1 MIIADP
7 WWNPAAEDQ
16 ASGRAHRIGQQ
27 RPVTVYRLVT
37 QGSIE
42 DRIVKLH
49 HSKRALAEGVLA
61 GQDGVGGTVMGA
73 ADMLAL
79 LRGDGSD
86 EGDAP
91 LPAQATGPTPR

>member
-1 MIIADP
+1 M
-7 WWNPAAEDQ
+7 
-16 ASGRAHRIGQQ
+16 
-27 RPVTVYRLVT
+27 T

-61 GQDGVGGTVMGA
+61 GQDGGGGTLMRA

-79 LRGDGSD
+79 LRGDGLD
-86 EGDAP
+86 EASAP
-91 LPAQATGPTPR
+91 LAAETSGPTQR

>member
-1 MIIADP
+1 MADYVIIADP

-49 HSKRALAEGVLA
+49 HQKRALAEGVLA
-61 GQDGVGGTVMGA
+61 GQDGGGGTVLGA
-73 ADMLAL
+73 AQMLAL
-79 LRGDGSD
+79 LRGED
-86 EGDAP
+86 
-91 LPAQATGPTPR
+91 TPEDITAD

>member
-1 MIIADP
+1 M
-7 WWNPAAEDQ
+7 
-16 ASGRAHRIGQQ
+16 
-27 RPVTVYRLVT
+27 T

-61 GQDGVGGTVMGA
+61 GQDGGGAVLRA

-79 LRGDGSD
+79 LRGEDAGGS
-86 EGDAP
+86 GDAGEAAAIDA
-91 LPAQATGPTPR
+91 PA